1 LTERAR
7 ARGVPAGA
15 TYPLAGRGERF
26 PFVADDAEG
35 FDVGGPADPD
45 PAGRFQR
52 VTHGVAYVERLA
64 FDVLARLGADV
75 SGPVVATGGGSR
87 NDWWTQLR
95 ADVLQRPVAVPEHAG
110 SAIGSAVLA
119 AAPRGELAATAEA
132 MVRMRKRFEPDP
144 SRAGELTEGYE
155 RLVEALVER
164 GWLEPGFREFR
175 KATFRA
181 AQDSKVAFLASDA
194 AGGSHS

>member
-1 LTERAR
+1 FR
-7 ARGVPAGA
+7 
-15 TYPLAGRGERF
+15 
-26 PFVADDAEG
+26 
-35 FDVGGPADPD
+35 
-45 PAGRFQR
+45 R

-64 FDVLARLGADV
+64 FDVLAGLGADV

-119 AAPRGELAATAEA
+119 AAPRGQLAATAQA
-132 MVRMRKRFEPDP
+132 MVQMRRRFEPDP
-144 SRAGELTEGYE
+144 SRADELTEGYE
-155 RLVEALVER
+155 RLVAALVER

-175 KATFRA
+175 KA
-181 AQDSKVAFLASDA
+181 
-194 AGGSHS
+194 